1 MMVEPGLDL
10 LLPHVDSKYTLV
22 SVSSKRARKIMMRD
36 VGSLDN
42 PVTCALQE
50 IADGKVEWERF
61 EGDLDEIPVE
71 EADAAAEEGETPEEE
86 ASEAEAGEDATETP
100 EAEEAEDAE
109 ATEEVDG

>member
-22 SVSSKRARKIMMRD
+22 SVSSKRARKIMLQD

-50 IADGKVEWERF
+50 IADGLIEWERF
-61 EGDLDEIPVE
+61 EGDPDDFTAEEHAAAVIEEELTEGE
-71 EADAAAEEGETPEEE
+71 EA
-86 ASEAEAGEDATETP
+86 P
-100 EAEEAEDAE
+100 EAEEDAEEDE

>member
-22 SVSSKRARKIMMRD
+22 SVSSKRARKIMLQD
-36 VGSLDN
+36 VDSLDN

-50 IADGKVEWERF
+50 IADGLVEWERF
-61 EGDLDEIPVE
+61 EGDPDDFTVEAHAAVIDDELT
-71 EADAAAEEGETPEEE
+71 EAKE
-86 ASEAEAGEDATETP
+86 AP
-100 EAEEAEDAE
+100 EAEEEADE